1 MPIYEFHAPQNDTIY
16 SFYSP
21 RPLSPDEI
29 PLCPANS
36 RYRMERVVSG
46 FSITGRHKDSGG
58 EEGGEEDLDD
68 PRMEAAMAEL
78 EKEMSGLDED
88 NPDPRKMGQLMRR
101 MSEMTGEKLGGRMEE
116 MVRKMEEGKD
126 LEELEEEFGDELDG
140 DEDEGLGGLGD
151 DEGGGGDGPASVR
164 AALRKARRR
173 AGPRRDPELYDYRDF
188 VA

>member
-21 RPLSPDEI
+21 RPLGPDEI

-46 FSITGRHKDSGG
+46 FSITGRHKDSATG
-58 EEGGEEDLDD
+58 EGGEEELDD
-68 PRMEAAMAEL
+68 PRMEAAMAEM

-116 MVRKMEEGKD
+116 MVRKMEEGKN
-126 LEELEEEFGDELDG
+126 LEALEEEFGDELDG
-140 DEDEGLGGLGD
+140 DEDEGLGGLGED
-151 DEGGGGDGPASVR
+151 DPGEGGSSVR

-173 AGPRRDPELYDYRDF
+173 TGPRRDPELYDYRDF